1 MKEYRII
8 KGFSK
13 LSEEEKRRMVA
24 TGLEDA
30 AGAEASMRSFH
41 HPDQDMQKVL
51 NGFSEN
57 TLTNFPMPFGVA
69 PNFVVNGKVYMVPMV
84 IEESSVVAAASSA
97 ASFWA
102 VRGGFE
108 AEVVSVEKT
117 GQLHFLYDGDPDV
130 LKEAEKDLFAYL
142 LKWVRPIT
150 IGMESRGGGI
160 LNMQIKHLPDISA
173 NYFQL
178 HVTFNTVDAM
188 GANFINSVL
197 EELGAGLQEYLDQ
210 TPGLSAQDA
219 EPLMAILS
227 NYTPNCLVRV
237 SVACTI
243 DELGVIN
250 GMPPAGFVRRFT
262 QAVDVARS
270 DVYRAVTHNKGIM
283 NGVDAVVIATGN
295 DFRAVE
301 AGVHAYASRSGTYQS
316 LSRAHEKNGRFQFTL
331 DIPLALG
338 TIGGL
343 TSLHPIAALALR
355 ILGNPSAQE
364 LMMVAASA
372 GLANNFAA
380 VRSLV
385 TTGIQAGHMRM
396 HLPNILQQHQ
406 ASEEETKQAMAWFA
420 EKKVSHRAVEDFLR
434 DIRKKGT
441 AT

>member
-1 MKEYRII
+1 
-8 KGFSK
+8 
-13 LSEEEKRRMVA
+13 MVA
-24 TGLEDA
+24 AGLDDP
-30 AGAEASMRSFH
+30 AEAEAVMLSFH
-41 HPDQDMQKVL
+41 HPDQAVQKVL
-51 NGFSEN
+51 HAFSEN
-57 TLTNFPMPFGVA
+57 TLSNFALPFGVA
-69 PNFVVNGKVYMVPMV
+69 PNFLINGRVYMVPMV
-84 IEESSVVAAASSA
+84 IEESSVVAAAASA

-102 VRGGFE
+102 SRGGFS
-108 AEVVSVEKT
+108 AEVVSVEKN
-117 GQLHFLYDGDPDV
+117 GQLHFLYDGDPAI
-130 LKEAEKDLFAYL
+130 LRKAEKDLFAYL
-142 LKWVRPIT
+142 LKRVRPIT

-160 LNMQIKHLPDISA
+160 LDMQIRHLPDISS

-197 EELGAGLQEYLDQ
+197 EELGAGLHDYLDQ
-210 TPGLSAQDA
+210 TPGFSAQDA

-227 NYTPNCLVRV
+227 NYTPGCLVRV
-237 SVACTI
+237 SVSCPT
-243 DELGVIN
+243 EEMGVVN
-250 GMPPAGFVRRFT
+250 GMPPAGFARRFI
-262 QAVDVARS
+262 QAVDVARL

-301 AGVHAYASRSGTYQS
+301 AGVHAYASRSGTYRS
-316 LSRAHEKNGRFQFTL
+316 LSHAHEENGRFQCTL

-343 TSLHPIAALALR
+343 TSLHPMAALALR
-355 ILGNPSAQE
+355 ILGNPPAKE

-385 TTGIQAGHMRM
+385 TTGIQTGHMRM

-406 ASEEETKQAMAWFA
+406 ATQDEAKQAMAWFTG
-420 EKKVSHRAVEDFLR
+420 KKVSYRAVEDFLR
-434 DIRKKGT
+434 DIRKNGT
-441 AT
+441 AK